1 MAEGTRGEE
10 VIKNTN
16 ALLSKPSALDHQ
28 INQFDG
34 FGAAQPAKDQTWES
48 SNLYFMYDLRNAD
61 STGKGGEEQV
71 PTE

>member
-1 MAEGTRGEE
+1 M
-10 VIKNTN
+10 IKNSN
-16 ALLSKPSALDHQ
+16 ALLSKSPALDRQ

-34 FGAAQPAKDQTWES
+34 FGTAQPAKDQTWES
-48 SNLYFMYDLRNAD
+48 SKLYFMYNLRNAD